1 MSQGLEIDLNRV
13 VDRLARRIAE
23 LEIENAKQ
31 DVAIQA
37 LAAAQQAEAEQ
48 K

>member
-31 DVAIQA
+31 DAAIQA
-37 LAAAQQAEAEQ
+37 LAVAQQAEAEQ